1 MRSKMGRCRVDLFW
15 NQMDRSGAWHLSANL
30 RSLREFPFFR
40 REFLQEFQVM
50 VEETRACVNF
60 ELVEAMHSREQ
71 G

>member
-1 MRSKMGRCRVDLFW
+1 
-15 NQMDRSGAWHLSANL
+15 MDRSGAWHLSANL